1 MGLYL
6 RNLKPGKFDDVKTF
20 LNIPYIVYLFII
32 TTQFVYDLSDNSIFS
47 ITIYWSLW
55 AFVYISNGISK
66 DNQTRRTVGLYILAG
81 VILKIL
87 LYDVWF
93 GINDA
98 ILRVVALMFV
108 GGLMIYISTLYSRK
122 YPGNLLK
129 EFNLSNLNNP
139 STEPIVKK
147 GAQEKTT
154 PESKT
159 STIINEKISEVDIGD
174 ITLVT
179 FTMNSGKSIKIKS
192 KNLIKIAKLVEKK
205 MGKNAFEKE
214 ELKNVYNYILDNY
227 RSELNATDYK
237 KVTDIM
243 KEFVEV
249 GGKVSF
255 E

>member
-1 MGLYL
+1 M
-6 RNLKPGKFDDVKTF
+6 
-20 LNIPYIVYLFII
+20 YLFII

-129 EFNLSNLNNP
+129 EFNLSNLDNP
-139 STEPIVKK
+139 STESLTKK
-147 GAQEKTT
+147 VIPEETPSEHKT
-154 PESKT
+154 PS
-159 STIINEKISEVDIGD
+159 IINEKISDMDIGD

-214 ELKNVYNYILDNY
+214 ELKDVYHYILDNY
-227 RSELNATDYK
+227 RSELSAADYK

-243 KEFVEV
+243 KEFVEI